1 MQPPGFRA
9 QSGCLQQRLNVS
21 SAELAWHRNQ
31 LEGCQTA
38 LAMVFKLAQAA
49 EKHWCR
55 LDGQSQLPKVILGA
69 KFTDG
74 IEVAREQVQ
83 TAA

>member
-1 MQPPGFRA
+1 
-9 QSGCLQQRLNVS
+9 
-21 SAELAWHRNQ
+21 
-31 LEGCQTA
+31 
-38 LAMVFKLAQAA
+38 MVFKLAQAA